1 MNQGDVV
8 TRFEAAPADVKVNCV
23 IWSNSSQSV
32 IVAAEVGNFSIY
44 KIKYKESEHSIINSL
59 LYNVCSM
66 KNVLIKL
73 EYFYDFLLNQ
83 GSE

>member
-1 MNQGDVV
+1 MATCEGG
-8 TRFEAAPADVKVNCV
+8 C
-23 IWSNSSQSV
+23 
-32 IVAAEVGNFSIY
+32 Y
-44 KIKYKESEHSIINSL
+44 SIINSL

-83 GSE
+83 GSEWNY